1 MSAPPLSLSAASPG
15 RYVVLELDDATPPA
29 LRGRLLELGLVAGA
43 PPPVWRSGARVSFT
57 LRRSHLVARAAEV
70 VGVRVVAAP

>member
-1 MSAPPLSLSAASPG
+1 MSAPPVPLSAALPG
-15 RYVVLELDDATPPA
+15 EYVVDGLDDSTPPA

-43 PPPVWRSGARVSFT
+43 PLRVWRGGARVSFT

-70 VGVRVVAAP
+70 EGVWVVAR